1 MIGTLGTVTDE
12 GGNTNSP
19 SSSNKKKHCKH
30 RSYILTI
37 NNPDVSGKSMAQYL
51 DTLDT
56 KYVFQLELGEEEKT
70 PHFQMLLNFKNAR
83 SFEGMKKLFP
93 TAHIEK
99 AKCLK
104 QAVKYC
110 QKMDT
115 RIDGPWI
122 SGFPNFDINIIK
134 DLREWQKNLLIDIEK
149 RNNDRRVFWIFDE
162 KGGSG
167 KTALA
172 KWLVCRKNALYVSGK
187 AADIKYAL
195 SEHLEEKEITMVIFD
210 YPRSQKD
217 YISYGAIEEVKN
229 GIFFSNKYESK
240 MAIFNPP
247 IVIIF
252 ANFLPDVT
260 QLSSDRWQRYHL
272 DNNVLTKYEADFE
285 DEQKL

>member
-1 MIGTLGTVTDE
+1 MSGTIGTLVTD

-19 SSSNKKKHCKH
+19 SDTNKKENKKH
-30 RSYILTI
+30 RSYVLTI
-37 NNPDVSGKSMAQYL
+37 NNPDISGKGMAQYL
-51 DTLDT
+51 DTLGT
-56 KYVFQLELGEEEKT
+56 KYVFQLEQGEATKV
-70 PHFQMLLNFKNAR
+70 PHFQMLLNFENAR
-83 SFEGMKKLFP
+83 SFNSMKKLFP

-122 SGFPNFDINIIK
+122 SGFPNFNVNVIT
-134 DLREWQKNLLIDIEK
+134 DLREWQWKFLSEVYA

-172 KWLVCRKNALYVSGK
+172 KWLVCRKDALYVSGK

-195 SEHLEEKEITMVIFD
+195 SEHLEEKEIKMVIFD
-210 YPRSQKD
+210 YPRSQKE

-229 GIFFSNKYESK
+229 GLFFSNKYESK
-240 MAIFNPP
+240 MSIFNPP

-252 ANFLPDVT
+252 ANFLPDVS
-260 QLSSDRWQRYHL
+260 QLSLDRWQRYHL
-272 DNNVLTKYEADFE
+272 NDNVLTRYQADFE
-285 DEQKL
+285 DE